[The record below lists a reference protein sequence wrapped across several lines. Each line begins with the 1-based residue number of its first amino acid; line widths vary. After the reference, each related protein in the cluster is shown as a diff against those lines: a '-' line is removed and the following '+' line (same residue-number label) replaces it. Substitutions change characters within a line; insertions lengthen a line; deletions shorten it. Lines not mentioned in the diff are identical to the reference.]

1 MKKKTKLDNDYEY
14 FNSEIEKTAHEKIEH
29 IESET
34 DSLIEEANKVE
45 ANIESTLKV
54 SEKETAKKK
63 VNSQL

>member
-1 MKKKTKLDNDYEY
+1 MKKKTKVDNDYEY

-34 DSLIEEANKVE
+34 DSLIEEANKVD
-45 ANIESTLKV
+45 ANIESTSKV